1 MNKIAHAI
9 KDQFGTELV
18 KNLSM
23 SRIVLS
29 LVIAFGLGLF
39 IFFIYRV
46 TYSGVLYH
54 RTFAFSLVMLSMIT
68 AVVIMTISSNLALSL
83 GMVGALSIVRF
94 RTAVKDVND
103 TVFMFWAITA
113 GIMTGTGYYFISSLS
128 TLTLGLLYYLLVFF
142 GFKSQKSLYLLVI
155 RYDKS
160 AANKINGLIHTL
172 PRNKVKS
179 KTASSGGIE
188 LALEIKLSDESLS
201 LVDKME
207 EQEGIRSVSLLS
219 YTGETTR

>member
-179 KTASSGGIE
+179 KTASSGG
-188 LALEIKLSDESLS
+188 
-201 LVDKME
+201 
-207 EQEGIRSVSLLS
+207 
-219 YTGETTR
+219 

>member
-1 MNKIAHAI
+1 
-9 KDQFGTELV
+9 
-18 KNLSM
+18 
-23 SRIVLS
+23 
-29 LVIAFGLGLF
+29 
-39 IFFIYRV
+39 
-46 TYSGVLYH
+46 
-54 RTFAFSLVMLSMIT
+54 
-68 AVVIMTISSNLALSL
+68 
-83 GMVGALSIVRF
+83 MVGALSIVRF